1 MNLKQAFK
9 ETRTENGDIAYNSSL
24 NKYIDLI
31 FRLVQYR
38 KKPNLVNITLD
49 SNNDYDKWFA
59 RVIRDCRYGFGE
71 REVGRVL
78 LEQIGETP
86 INIFNVG
93 RADDIFEL
101 GYRLVKSRK
110 DLKGGEY
117 WQYLYDKLINVE
129 ENDIENFNIRK
140 WLPRERGGNI
150 DKVKAF
156 RKAFGLS
163 PKQYRKL
170 ISNTDTVEAILS
182 SGNVVEKYENVPS
195 LAMLKHFNSFIRTDK
210 DNFEKYLE
218 SVRKGTKKM
227 NTSTTT
233 PYDIA
238 LKYEKRELSGIDCDL
253 IFEQLPKIKLGK
265 IIPIVDN
272 SGSMF
277 VDNSGSMYD
286 SEMLYLKARAIG
298 HYVSKNSSYMN
309 NHIITFSS
317 NPKLLELGDN
327 YIKDME
333 ILDSFDDVS
342 NTDFGKVM
350 DLLSR
355 VTEDLPDYLLV
366 LSDMQFDRGS
376 SLSKENSMEILQ
388 QRNPNL
394 RIIWWNFN
402 TRQVT
407 FPETDEY
414 GNIFLSGYNPFLLK
428 FLEVGFNG
436 QKLIDNIVNEYKEKM
451 KDIIK

>member
-1 MNLKQAFK
+1 M
-9 ETRTENGDIAYNSSL
+9 
-24 NKYIDLI
+24 
-31 FRLVQYR
+31 
-38 KKPNLVNITLD
+38 
-49 SNNDYDKWFA
+49 
-59 RVIRDCRYGFGE
+59 
-71 REVGRVL
+71 
-78 LEQIGETP
+78 
-86 INIFNVG
+86 
-93 RADDIFEL
+93 
-101 GYRLVKSRK
+101 
-110 DLKGGEY
+110 
-117 WQYLYDKLINVE
+117 
-129 ENDIENFNIRK
+129 
-140 WLPRERGGNI
+140 PRERGGNV

-156 RKAFGLS
+156 RKVFKLS
-163 PKQYRKL
+163 PRQYRKL
-170 ISNTDTVEAILS
+170 IANNDTVEYVLS

-210 DNFEKYLE
+210 ENFENYLE
-218 SVRKGTKKM
+218 NVRKGTKKM
-227 NTSTTT
+227 NTSTMT

-238 LKYEKRELSGIDCDL
+238 LKYEKRELSGNDCDL
-253 IFEQLPKIKLGK
+253 IFEQLPKINFGK

-272 SGSMF
+272 SGSMY
-277 VDNSGSMYD
+277 VSG
-286 SEMLYLKARAIG
+286 EMSYLKARAIG
-298 HYVSKNSSYMN
+298 HYVAKNSSYMN

-350 DLLSR
+350 NLLSN

-366 LSDMQFDRGS
+366 LSDMQFDKGS
-376 SLSKENSMEILQ
+376 SLSKREAMKILQ

-402 TRQVT
+402 TRRVT

-414 GNIFLSGYNPFLLK
+414 GNIFLGGYNPLLLK

-436 QKLIDNIVNEYKEKM
+436 QQLIDNIIENYKLKM
-451 KDIIK
+451 KDILK

>member
-1 MNLKQAFK
+1 MKLKQAFNGTK
-9 ETRTENGDIAYNSSL
+9 TTNGDTAYNSSL

-31 FRLVQYR
+31 FKLVQYR
-38 KKPNLVNITLD
+38 KSPNTINITLD
-49 SNNDYDKWFA
+49 SNNEYDKWIA
-59 RVIRDCRYGFGE
+59 RVVRDCRYGFGE
-71 REVGRVL
+71 REVGRL
-78 LEQIGETP
+78 LLGQIEESP
-86 INIFNVG
+86 ENIFNVG

-101 GYRLVKSRK
+101 GYNLVKSRK

-117 WQYLYDKLINVE
+117 WQYLYEKLNSTKK
-129 ENDIENFNIRK
+129 NDIENFNVRK
-140 WLPRERGGNI
+140 WMPRERGGNV

-156 RKAFGLS
+156 RKVFKLS
-163 PKQYRKL
+163 PRQYRKL
-170 ISNTDTVEAILS
+170 IANNDTVEYVLS

-210 DNFEKYLE
+210 ENFENYLE
-218 SVRKGTKKM
+218 NVRKGTKKM
-227 NTSTTT
+227 NTSTMT

-238 LKYEKRELSGIDCDL
+238 LKYEKRELSGNDCDL
-253 IFEQLPKIKLGK
+253 IFEQLPKLNFGK

-272 SGSMF
+272 SGSMY
-277 VDNSGSMYD
+277 VSG
-286 SEMLYLKARAIG
+286 EMSYLKARAIG
-298 HYVSKNSSYMN
+298 HYVAKNSSYMN

-350 DLLSR
+350 NLLSN

-366 LSDMQFDRGS
+366 LSDMQFDKGS
-376 SLSKENSMEILQ
+376 SLSKREAMKILQ

-402 TRQVT
+402 TRRVT

-414 GNIFLSGYNPFLLK
+414 GNIFLGGYNPLLLE

-436 QKLIDNIVNEYKEKM
+436 QQLIDNIVNEYKEKM
-451 KDIIK
+451 KDIIQ

>member
-1 MNLKQAFK
+1 MKLKQAFNGTK
-9 ETRTENGDIAYNSSL
+9 TTNGDTAYNSSL

-31 FRLVQYR
+31 FKLVQYR
-38 KKPNLVNITLD
+38 KSPNTINITLD
-49 SNNDYDKWFA
+49 GNNEYDKWFA
-59 RVIRDCRYGFGE
+59 RVVRDCRYGFGE
-71 REVGRVL
+71 REVGRKL
-78 LEQIGETP
+78 LEQIRETP

-93 RADDIFEL
+93 RADDIFKL
-101 GYRLVKSRK
+101 GYNLVKSRK

-117 WQYLYDKLINVE
+117 WQYLYEKLNSTKK
-129 ENDIENFNIRK
+129 NDIENFNVRK
-140 WLPRERGGNI
+140 WMPRERGGNV

-156 RKAFGLS
+156 RKVFKLS
-163 PKQYRKL
+163 PRQYRKL
-170 ISNTDTVEAILS
+170 IANNDTVEYILS

-210 DNFEKYLE
+210 ENFENYLE

-227 NTSTTT
+227 NTSTMT

-238 LKYEKRELSGIDCDL
+238 LKYEKRELSGNDCDL
-253 IFEQLPKIKLGK
+253 IFEQLPKLNFGK

-272 SGSMF
+272 SGSMY
-277 VDNSGSMYD
+277 VSG
-286 SEMLYLKARAIG
+286 EMSYLKARAIG
-298 HYVSKNSSYMN
+298 HYVAKNSSYMN

-350 DLLSR
+350 NLLSN

-366 LSDMQFDRGS
+366 LSDMQFDKGS
-376 SLSKENSMEILQ
+376 SLSKREAMKILQ

-402 TRQVT
+402 TRRVT

-414 GNIFLSGYNPFLLK
+414 GNIFLGGYNPLLLK

-436 QKLIDNIVNEYKEKM
+436 QQLIDNIIENYKLKM
-451 KDIIK
+451 KDIIQ

>member
-1 MNLKQAFK
+1 MNLKQAFN

-59 RVIRDCRYGFGE
+59 RAIRDCRYGFGE

-117 WQYLYDKLINVE
+117 WKYLYIKLNSIKK
-129 ENDIENFNIRK
+129 NDIENYNIRK
-140 WLPRERGGNI
+140 WMPRERGYNK

-156 RKAFGLS
+156 RKAFELS
-163 PKQYRKL
+163 PKQYRKA
-170 ISNTDTVEAILS
+170 ISNNDTVEAILS
-182 SGNVVEKYENVPS
+182 KKEIVKAYEKVPS

-210 DNFEKYLE
+210 ENFENYLE
-218 SVRKGTKKM
+218 SVRKGTKKI
-227 NTSTTT
+227 NTGTMT

-238 LKYEKRELSGIDCDL
+238 LKYKRGLSGEDCDL
-253 IFEQLPKIKLGK
+253 IFKQLPKINFGK

-272 SGSMF
+272 SY
-277 VDNSGSMYD
+277 SMYD
-286 SEMLYLKARAIG
+286 NEKSYLKARAIG

-317 NPKLLELGDN
+317 KPKLLKLGNN
-327 YIKDME
+327 YDSDMK
-333 ILDSFDDVS
+333 ILNSFTDIS
-342 NTDFGKVM
+342 NTNFGKVM
-350 DLLSR
+350 DLLSK

-366 LSDMQFDRGS
+366 LSDMQFDEGS
-376 SLSKENSMEILQ
+376 SLSKNEAMEILQ
-388 QRNPNL
+388 EKNPNL

-402 TRQVT
+402 VEDTT
-407 FPETDEY
+407 FPETDKY
-414 GNIFLSGYNPFLLK
+414 GNIFLGGYNPLLLK

-436 QKLIDNIVNEYKEKM
+436 QELVDNIVNEYKEKM
-451 KDIIK
+451 KDIIQ

>member
-1 MNLKQAFK
+1 MNLKQAFN
-9 ETRTENGDIAYNSSL
+9 ETKTENGDISYNSSL

-31 FRLVQYR
+31 FKLVQYR
-38 KKPNLVNITLD
+38 KSPNTINITLD
-49 SNNDYDKWFA
+49 SNNEYDKWFA

-71 REVGRVL
+71 REVGRIL
-78 LEQIGETP
+78 LEQIKETP
-86 INIFNVG
+86 VNVFNVG

-101 GYRLVKSRK
+101 GYNLVKSRK

-117 WQYLYDKLINVE
+117 WKYLYIKLNSTKK
-129 ENDIENFNIRK
+129 NDIENFNVRK
-140 WLPRERGGNI
+140 WMPRERGGNV

-156 RKAFGLS
+156 RKVFKLS
-163 PKQYRKL
+163 PRQYRKL
-170 ISNTDTVEAILS
+170 IANNDTVEYILS

-210 DNFEKYLE
+210 ENFENYLE

-227 NTSTTT
+227 NTSTMT

-238 LKYEKRELSGIDCDL
+238 LKYEKRELSGNDCDL
-253 IFEQLPKIKLGK
+253 IFEQLPKINFGK
-265 IIPIVDN
+265 IISI
-272 SGSMF
+272 

-286 SEMLYLKARAIG
+286 SEMSYLKARAIG
-298 HYVSKNSSYMN
+298 HYVAKNSSYMK
-309 NHIITFSS
+309 NHIITFSDY
-317 NPKLLELGDN
+317 PELLELSNN
-327 YIKDME
+327 YEQDMK
-333 ILDSFDDVS
+333 ILNSFNDVGS
-342 NTDFGKVM
+342 TDFGKVM
-350 DLLSR
+350 KLLSK

-366 LSDMQFDRGS
+366 LSDMQFNSGS
-376 SLSKENSMEILQ
+376 ANTKDSAMEILQ
-388 QRNPNL
+388 RRNPNL

-402 TRQVT
+402 VSKST

-414 GNIFLSGYNPFLLK
+414 GNIFLGGYNPLLLK

-436 QKLIDNIVNEYKEKM
+436 QELVDKIVNEYKEKM

>member
-1 MNLKQAFK
+1 MKLKKAFNGTK
-9 ETRTENGDIAYNSSL
+9 TTNGDTAYNSSL

-31 FRLVQYR
+31 FKLVQYR
-38 KKPNLVNITLD
+38 KSPNTINITLD
-49 SNNDYDKWFA
+49 SNNEYDKWIA
-59 RVIRDCRYGFGE
+59 RVVRDCRYGFGE
-71 REVGRVL
+71 REVGRKL
-78 LEQIGETP
+78 LEQIRETP
-86 INIFNVG
+86 INVFNIG

-101 GYRLVKSRK
+101 GYNLVKSRK

-117 WQYLYDKLINVE
+117 WQYLYEKLNSTKK
-129 ENDIENFNIRK
+129 NDIENFNVRK
-140 WLPRERGGNI
+140 WMPRERGGNV

-156 RKAFGLS
+156 RKVFKLS
-163 PKQYRKL
+163 PRQYRKL
-170 ISNTDTVEAILS
+170 IANNDTVEYILS

-210 DNFEKYLE
+210 ENFENYLE
-218 SVRKGTKKM
+218 NVRKGTKKM
-227 NTSTTT
+227 NTSTMT

-238 LKYEKRELSGIDCDL
+238 LKYEKRELSGNDCDL
-253 IFEQLPKIKLGK
+253 IFEQLPKINFGK

-272 SGSMF
+272 SGSMY
-277 VDNSGSMYD
+277 VSG
-286 SEMLYLKARAIG
+286 EMSYLKARAIG
-298 HYVSKNSSYMN
+298 HYVAKNSSYMN

-350 DLLSR
+350 NLLSN

-366 LSDMQFDRGS
+366 LSDMQFDKGS
-376 SLSKENSMEILQ
+376 SLSKREAMKILQ

-402 TRQVT
+402 TRRVT

-414 GNIFLSGYNPFLLK
+414 GNIFLGGYNPLLLK

-436 QKLIDNIVNEYKEKM
+436 QQLIDNIIENYKLKM
-451 KDIIK
+451 KDILK

>member
-1 MNLKQAFK
+1 MKLKQAFNGTK
-9 ETRTENGDIAYNSSL
+9 TTNGDTAYNSSL

-31 FRLVQYR
+31 FKLVQYR
-38 KKPNLVNITLD
+38 KSPNTINITLD
-49 SNNDYDKWFA
+49 SNNEYDKWIA
-59 RVIRDCRYGFGE
+59 RVVRDCRYGFGE
-71 REVGRVL
+71 REVGRKL
-78 LEQIGETP
+78 LEQIRETP
-86 INIFNVG
+86 INVFNVG

-101 GYRLVKSRK
+101 GYNLVKSRK

-117 WQYLYDKLINVE
+117 WQYLYEKLNSTKK
-129 ENDIENFNIRK
+129 NDIENFNVRK
-140 WLPRERGGNI
+140 WMPRERGGNV

-156 RKAFGLS
+156 RKVFKLS
-163 PKQYRKL
+163 PRQYRKL
-170 ISNTDTVEAILS
+170 IANNDTVEYVLS

-210 DNFEKYLE
+210 ENFENYLE
-218 SVRKGTKKM
+218 NVRKGTKKM
-227 NTSTTT
+227 NTSTMT

-238 LKYEKRELSGIDCDL
+238 LKYEKRELSGNDCDL
-253 IFEQLPKIKLGK
+253 IFEQLPKINFGK

-272 SGSMF
+272 SGSMY
-277 VDNSGSMYD
+277 VSG
-286 SEMLYLKARAIG
+286 EMSYLKARAIG
-298 HYVSKNSSYMN
+298 HYVAKNSSYMN

-350 DLLSR
+350 NLLSN

-366 LSDMQFDRGS
+366 LSDMQFDKGS
-376 SLSKENSMEILQ
+376 SLSKREAMKILQ

-402 TRQVT
+402 TRRVT

-414 GNIFLSGYNPFLLK
+414 GNIFLGGYNPLLLK

-436 QKLIDNIVNEYKEKM
+436 QQLIDNIIENYKLKM
-451 KDIIK
+451 KDILK